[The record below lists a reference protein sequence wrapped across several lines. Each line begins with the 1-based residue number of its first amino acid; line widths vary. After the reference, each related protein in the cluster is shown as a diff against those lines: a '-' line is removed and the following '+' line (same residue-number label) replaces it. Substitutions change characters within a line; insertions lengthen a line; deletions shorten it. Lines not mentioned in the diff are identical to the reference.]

1 MYIYVS
7 VKALTNLT
15 RFAHCSCRKLTPTMA
30 AAARLF
36 RCVKHNKKESP
47 TRHVKRGDPFKE
59 LGLVPGF
66 FTAYNL
72 NFQVKSGK
80 VTGMELD
87 SRKLDELLE
96 VTHENN
102 KILRSMRRA
111 QRWSSLF
118 RFIYWAVILGSILGV
133 YYYFQPTIQKYM
145 KTFQTS
151 IGIIQNF
158 EKAAGSIP
166 TDVQSVKNLINKQFL
181 LILKK

>member
-1 MYIYVS
+1 
-7 VKALTNLT
+7 
-15 RFAHCSCRKLTPTMA
+15 
-30 AAARLF
+30 
-36 RCVKHNKKESP
+36 
-47 TRHVKRGDPFKE
+47 
-59 LGLVPGF
+59 
-66 FTAYNL
+66 
-72 NFQVKSGK
+72 
-80 VTGMELD
+80 MELD

-145 KTFQTS
+145 NTFQTS

-166 TDVQSVKNLINKQFL
+166 THVQSVKNLINK
-181 LILKK
+181 